1 MAFSKPN
8 ARQNRID
15 LAQVGHAGAIA
26 VLAADGFE
34 ASDLTGLA
42 SAAERQGYKTVMLS
56 PSKALVS
63 GRAHTGEEMN
73 FVVDA
78 QPGGEPVDGFK
89 GLVIPGGGASL
100 NRLRNDQ
107 DARLLVG
114 EFLRRGA
121 PVCAFGDA
129 VDLLAELAEQSEVS
143 ADAVLALKG
152 QIFAS
157 DGENARTDASNVFI
171 QTLDLDKKAA

>member
-78 QPGGEPVDGFK
+78 QPGDEKADGYK
-89 GLVIPGGGASL
+89 GLVVPGGAASL
-100 NRLRNDQ
+100 NRLRSDQ
-107 DARLLVG
+107 DARLLIG

-129 VDLLAELAEQSEVS
+129 VSLVAELAGKSEAS
-143 ADAVLALKG
+143 GDAVLALKG
-152 QIFAS
+152 QVFAS
-157 DGENARTDASNVFI
+157 DGENARTDASNVFV